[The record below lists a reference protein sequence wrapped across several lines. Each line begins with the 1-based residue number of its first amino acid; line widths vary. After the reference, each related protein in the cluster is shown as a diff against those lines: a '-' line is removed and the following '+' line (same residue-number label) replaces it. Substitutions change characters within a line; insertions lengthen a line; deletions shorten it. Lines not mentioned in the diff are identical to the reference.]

1 MPNDLSTWLALAV
14 VAAMTFGTRI
24 AGALLM
30 ARFETSPRV
39 ERFLDSL
46 SVAVIAALVASVL
59 AQAGGR
65 EVLSVALAILIMVV
79 TRSAIGAM
87 VAGMAGAALW
97 SYGLP

>member
-1 MPNDLSTWLALAV
+1 MPSDLSTWLALGV

-24 AGALLM
+24 TGALLM
-30 ARFETSPRV
+30 ARFDTSPRI

-46 SVAVIAALVASVL
+46 SVAVIAALVASAL

-65 EVLSVALAILIMVV
+65 EVLSVALAILITAV

-97 SYGLP
+97 SYAMP